1 MADKI
6 IFRAKARGR
15 VVHARRSPDILMGS
29 IINGTKKK
37 ARELALQ
44 RKLVLAESRTKF
56 NDVIRANSPTIYLV
70 DPDLIGQSVIDAIQS
85 QEGANPYIS
94 GISIQGQATSF
105 AGDADFAKAF
115 QLLQTRLPAL
125 KANISSRARKELIAG
140 FPQVTVQQL
149 ANIAE
154 TVYLEMVAALQKAE
168 SRNKKTYSE
177 FRVAA
182 AKAGANIRR
191 QLNALGV
198 SIIANPELMI
208 ENVSNRVPFLGFTF
222 DTAVSKINSII
233 QTAIL
238 DEIKK
243 DGTLTLDESKFKIG
257 NLVHAGHVGIYQDNN
272 LIGINMP
279 SGIIAGVATNKLE
292 QIEQAIGAIPI
303 HIEHGLRLTKDFS
316 EAGGIFLDLQF
327 NFAVSMQAAINSAE
341 LGPQEQAAI
350 RSVVGAIG
358 DEALFEVLKS
368 RTGTEAFREI
378 AQEIVPI
385 TESSET
391 LLEFIQNLIGHSV
404 AGKTK
409 ASLKQTT
416 PQFLGTPV
424 TSASLVLGKA
434 KKTSAKAKA
443 KPKVRTPAIKRAQV
457 GTSSASLLAIL
468 NLGLAEQ
475 IRRNMGTGNS
485 KTLLNYR
492 TGRFAES
499 AKVVRVSESRQGMIT
514 AFYTYMKNPYATFSQ
529 GGRQEL
535 PKSRDPKLLISKSI
549 RELMQEQMANR
560 MRAVAI

>member
-6 IFRAKARGR
+6 RFRAKARER
-15 VVHARRSPDILMGS
+15 ALHARRAPDVFMGS
-29 IINGTKKK
+29 VINGTKKK

-70 DPDLIGQSVIDAIQS
+70 DPDLVAQSVIDALLS
-85 QEGANPYIS
+85 EEGNNPYIS
-94 GISIQGQATSF
+94 GISVPGQATSYQ
-105 AGDADFAKAF
+105 GDSDFAAAF
-115 QLLQTRLPAL
+115 KLLQNRLPSL
-125 KANISSRARKELIAG
+125 KADISSKVRSDLIAG
-140 FPQVTVQQL
+140 FPKVTVQHL

-154 TVYLEMVAALQKAE
+154 TVYLDMIAALQKAE
-168 SRNKKTYSE
+168 SRNKKVYSE

-182 AKAGANIRR
+182 AKAGAGIRR
-191 QLNALGV
+191 ELNALGISV
-198 SIIANPELMI
+198 IVDPELMI
-208 ENVSNRVPFLGFTF
+208 ENVQNRVPFLGFTF

-233 QTAIL
+233 QSAVL
-238 DEIKK
+238 GVIKR
-243 DGTLTLDESKFKIG
+243 DDFLTIDESKFKVG

-368 RTGTEAFREI
+368 RTGTEAFREV
-378 AQEIVPI
+378 ALELVPVM
-385 TESSET
+385 ESSET
-391 LLEFIQNLIGHSV
+391 LLEFIQNLVGSSI
-404 AGKTK
+404 AGDLKT
-409 ASLKQTT
+409 SFKQST
-416 PQFLGTPV
+416 PNFLGTPI
-424 TSASLVLGKA
+424 TSGNLVLGKA
-434 KKTSAKAKA
+434 KKTTAKTKAKS
-443 KPKVRTPAIKRAQV
+443 KVRTPPLKKVQV
-457 GTSSASLLAIL
+457 GATTSSLVSIL
-468 NLGLAEQ
+468 NFRLADQ
-475 IRRNMGTGNS
+475 IRKNMGTGNS
-485 KTLLNYR
+485 ASVLNYR
-492 TGRFAES
+492 TGRFANS
-499 AKVVRVSESRQGMIT
+499 AQVVRVSESRQGMIT

-535 PKSRDPKLLISKSI
+535 PRSRDPKLLISKSI

-560 MRAVAI
+560 MRAVAL